1 MADLG
6 ELDVLIIGGG
16 MGGCIVAT
24 DQSAPEFGRE
34 HKEFMR
40 DVYILQRPHRVRA
53 EYLKRGSIGIS
64 LVRPSGVLG
73 KMDAYLDLEY
83 DRTDPGTLRRL
94 REGHEIGLEILKKMG
109 ARAISES
116 EDGVRITNVSGIS
129 SSCRA
134 GSDRSNSVVNSDFE
148 SHDVDNLLICDQ
160 SVQPRIASRGFGSP
174 VAMFATY
181 AAQRMVANYFS

>member
-109 ARAISES
+109 AREISES

-134 GSDRSNSVVNSDFE
+134 TSR
-148 SHDVDNLLICDQ
+148 ICD
-160 SVQPRIASRGFGSP
+160 SN
-174 VAMFATY
+174 TY
-181 AAQRMVANYFS
+181 GAH

>member
-1 MADLG
+1 MNFRVTRLPRSPYAL
-6 ELDVLIIGGG
+6 
-16 MGGCIVAT
+16 AT

-40 DVYILQRPHRVRA
+40 DIYILQKPHRVRA

-73 KMDAYLDLEY
+73 KMDAYLDLDY

-109 ARAISES
+109 ARKIFES
-116 EDGVRITNVSGIS
+116 EDGVRVTNVSGIS

-148 SHDVDNLLICDQ
+148 SHDVDDLLICDQ
-160 SVQPRIASRGFGSP
+160 SVQPRTASRGYGSP

-181 AAQRMVANYFS
+181 AAQRMVAKYFS

>member
-94 REGHEIGLEILKKMG
+94 REGHEIGLEILKKWEPGKFPSPRMG
-109 ARAISES
+109 CASPMSVGSAAAAGQEVI
-116 EDGVRITNVSGIS
+116 GVI
-129 SSCRA
+129 
-134 GSDRSNSVVNSDFE
+134 
-148 SHDVDNLLICDQ
+148 Q
-160 SVQPRIASRGFGSP
+160 W
-174 VAMFATY
+174 
-181 AAQRMVANYFS
+181 